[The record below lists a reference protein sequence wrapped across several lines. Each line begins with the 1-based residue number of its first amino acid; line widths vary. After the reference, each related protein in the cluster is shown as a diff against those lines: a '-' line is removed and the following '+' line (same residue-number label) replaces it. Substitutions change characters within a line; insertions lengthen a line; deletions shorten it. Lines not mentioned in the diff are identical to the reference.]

1 MTIQALARPEI
12 RSLQP
17 YFTALQQSGTVRLNA
32 NEAPWEPRV
41 NGRASSLNRYPE
53 VRPLLLQ
60 RRLAERYGV
69 TQDQLLV
76 TRGSSEAI
84 DLLLRAFCRSGIDN
98 VVVTPPT
105 FSMYRIYADIQGAG
119 VKSVPLTAENDFELE
134 VDEVLA
140 ACDANTKLIFVCS
153 PNNPTGNL
161 VPIADLVALAQA
173 RKGQSLIVVDEA
185 YIEFSGS
192 ESVAALTGVH
202 DNLVVLRT
210 LSKALALA
218 GARCGAVVGSRC
230 LTGLLNGILAPYA
243 LATPVIDCVLDAL
256 GAESEHAARRA
267 CAHIVRERER
277 LSQALGQNHRVVKVW
292 PSRANFLLVKFRSL
306 TAVQEKLRANGV
318 LIRDFG
324 AETGLDNCARIT
336 VGSCDEN
343 DRLLVLLSDSKRRA

>member
-1 MTIQALARPEI
+1 MTIETLARPEI
-12 RSLQP
+12 RGLQS
-17 YFTALQQSGTVRLNA
+17 YFTALQQTGTVRLNA
-32 NEAPWEPRV
+32 NEAPWERRV
-41 NGRASSLNRYPE
+41 NCRASSLNRYPE
-53 VRPLLLQ
+53 VRPRLLQ
-60 RRLAERYGV
+60 ERLAERYGV
-69 TQDQLLV
+69 TPDRLLV

-105 FSMYRIYADIQGAG
+105 FSMYQVYADIQGAG
-119 VKSVPLTAENDFELE
+119 VKSVPLTVENDFQLD

-161 VPIADLVALAQA
+161 VPIADMVGLAKA
-173 RKGQSLIVVDEA
+173 REGQSLIVVDEA

-192 ESVAALTGVH
+192 ESVAALTGIH

-256 GAESEHAARRA
+256 GAESEHEARQA

-277 LSQALGQNHRVVKVW
+277 LSQALAQNHQIVKVW
-292 PSRANFLLVKFRSL
+292 PSRANFLLVKFHSL

-324 AETGLDNCARIT
+324 AEARLDNCARIT
-336 VGSCDEN
+336 VGSRDEN
-343 DRLLVLLSDSKRRA
+343 DRLLELLFDSKRLA